1 MDFFAHQEA
10 ARRASRRLVTLYA
23 LAVLGIVACVH
34 FAAFFACT
42 VATGSVPDHAAV
54 LAAAT
59 IGTLAVVGVGA
70 AMRVAELRRGGAA
83 VAALLG
89 GREIALAPAD
99 DKERMLRN
107 LVEEIAIAS
116 GTPTPA
122 VFVLDDERGLN
133 AFAAGWT
140 PDDAAIAV
148 TRGCLDELGRDELQG
163 VVAHEFSHVFHGD
176 MRLNIRLMGT
186 LAGIVCIATVG
197 RVLVRVGSR
206 GGGGG
211 GNRKNNGAALLALG
225 ALLVAIGW
233 IGVLFARLI
242 QSAISRQREFL
253 ADASAVQYT
262 RNPLGIGMAL
272 ARIGDLSARVR
283 HPRAEEAS
291 HMLFADGM
299 SRFLGGL
306 FASHP
311 PLTARIARVLPGFE
325 VAARS
330 RRSLQDGVAAL
341 ASPAAAADGAALR
354 AAPAAL
360 VAAIGEPRAADLA
373 AARSLLATLP
383 MDLAQAAHE
392 PQAAKALACALLL
405 DAEPSRRA
413 GQVARLPADATL
425 RHDAQALWRP
435 LAGLDHAV
443 RLPLLELALPA
454 LRALPAAERS
464 PLRATLRG
472 LADADGVVQPFEWAL
487 LRLADRALAV
497 GGTARRPHARP
508 VALLARADATATVLS
523 TLARAG
529 AHGDNLVAAD
539 AFTRGATALGP
550 TLRLQLRPA
559 TACTT
564 TALDAA
570 MDALADV
577 SPLGKRNLLAACAV
591 AAASDGVL
599 SSDETDLLRALAAI
613 WDLPVPLAIAA

>member
-10 ARRASRRLVTLYA
+10 ARRASRRLVVLYA
-23 LAVLGIVACVH
+23 LAVLGIVGCVH
-34 FAAFFACT
+34 LAASFAFAL
-42 VATGSVPDHAAV
+42 ASERAPDHAAIFAV
-54 LAAAT
+54 AAL
-59 IGTLAVVGVGA
+59 GTLAVIAVGA
-70 AMRVAELRRGGAA
+70 AARVAELRRGGAA
-83 VAALLG
+83 VAQMLG
-89 GREIALAPAD
+89 GREVGLAPVD

-107 LVEEIAIAS
+107 LVEEMAIAS

-122 VFVLDDERGLN
+122 IFVLDDERGLN

-186 LAGIVCIATVG
+186 LAGIVCLASIG

-206 GGGGG
+206 SG
-211 GNRKNNGAALLALG
+211 GNSRKNNGAPFLVFG

-242 QSAISRQREFL
+242 QAAVSRQREFL

-262 RNPLGIGMAL
+262 RNPLGIGLAL

-291 HMLFADGM
+291 HMLFADGV

-311 PLTARIARVLPGFE
+311 PIAARIARVLPGFE
-325 VAARS
+325 AAARS
-330 RRSLQDGVAAL
+330 RGSLQEGVAAL
-341 ASPAAAADGAALR
+341 APAPAAAAGSVLR
-354 AAPAAL
+354 AAPEAL
-360 VAAIGEPRAADLA
+360 VAAVGEPQAADVA
-373 AARSLLATLP
+373 AARALLAALP
-383 MDLAQAAHE
+383 MELAQAAHE
-392 PQAAKALACALLL
+392 PQSAKALACALLL
-405 DAEPSRRA
+405 DGDPARRA
-413 GQVARLPADATL
+413 AQVALLPADAAL

-454 LRALPAAERS
+454 LRAVPAAER
-464 PLRATLRG
+464 PQLRATLRA
-472 LADADGVVQPFEWAL
+472 LADADGAVAPFEWAL
-487 LRLADRALAV
+487 LRLADRALAP
-497 GGTARRPHARP
+497 GRAGAARRPGRA
-508 VALLARADATATVLS
+508 VALMARAEAAATVLS
-523 TLARAG
+523 LLARAG
-529 AHGDNLVAAD
+529 AAGGDDLLAAD
-539 AFTRGATALGP
+539 AFVRGARALGGGP
-550 TLRLQLRPA
+550 TLRLLPA
-559 TACTT
+559 SACTT
-564 TALDAA
+564 AALDAA
-570 MDALADV
+570 VDALGDV
-577 SPLGKRNLLAACAV
+577 SPLGKRNLLAACATT
-591 AAASDGVL
+591 AASDGAL

-613 WDLPVPLAIAA
+613 WDLPVPLAFAA